1 MYMVRAYHMLED
13 TAREEKAAA
22 KYHKLFPLPEDKIQ
36 LQQLVDGGM
45 YMYMLINYMAYIHV
59 YMTYIYSTCIYMY
72 VVLVNCM
79 YM

>member
-13 TAREEKAAA
+13 TAREEKAAG

-45 YMYMLINYMAYIHV
+45 YMLINYM
-59 YMTYIYSTCIYMY
+59 YM
-72 VVLVNCM
+72 
-79 YM
+79 